1 MVVLRNVAKKMVSL
15 NNTSSFAL
23 KELDLTL
30 PKGYIMGIIGP
41 NGSGKTTLLNIILGL
56 YKADKGSIEVC
67 GRDLVSQ
74 ESENGLT
81 AADDIG
87 YVLQGDWFSLYL
99 SLEENGKMYGKYYSR
114 YEKSLFMEYLN
125 RFKLD
130 SKKRLK
136 NLSKGERLKFQM
148 AFALAHKPKL
158 LILDEPTATFDPDFR
173 QEFLKLVTEFVA
185 DGEHSVI
192 MATHIMEDLD
202 RIADYITFLNKGKLV
217 FSMDRDTLMDSYRL
231 LQAEDYKLNLLPK
244 ERVIYKEKGEFGSK
258 ALVKHNRYYQY
269 DREVTVSVPSI
280 EDIFYFMVKGGVMEC

>member
-1 MVVLRNVAKKMVSL
+1 MVTLRNVAKRMESVQGM
-15 NNTSSFAL
+15 SSFTL

-56 YKADKGSIEVC
+56 YKPDKGSVEVC
-67 GRDLVSQ
+67 GKNIASQ
-74 ESENGLT
+74 DMKDGFT

-99 SLEENGKMYGKYYSR
+99 SLAENGKMYGKYYSQ
-114 YEKSLFMEYLN
+114 YDKNVLMEYLK
-125 RFKLD
+125 RFKLEPD
-130 SKKRLK
+130 KKLK

-148 AFALAHKPKL
+148 AFALSHRPKL

-173 QEFLKLVTEFVA
+173 QDFLKLITEFVA

-202 RIADYITFLNKGKLV
+202 RIADYVTFLNKGRLV

-244 ERVIYKEKGEFGSK
+244 ERIIYKEKGEFGSK

-269 DREVTVSVPSI
+269 DREVTVSIPSI
-280 EDIFYFMVKGGVMEC
+280 EDIFYFMVKGGVFEC